1 MSRLLSLSIFTA
13 VVGSSVLGGI
23 FFSWSNLVMPALAR
37 VPPPAGIAAMNAT
50 NEVVQNPLFFLFFL
64 GVPLLALVLA
74 AGAVMQLRRPGSPAL
89 IAGAVLIVAG
99 MFAVTMGAN
108 VPMNDTLAAMAPDS
122 EAAADYWRI
131 VVDRWT
137 FWNHVRTIASLAAA
151 VCFGLALRACS
162 YASTTGAVS

>member
-37 VPPPAGIAAMNAT
+37 IPPPAGIAAMNAT

-89 IAGAVLIVAG
+89 IAGAVLLVAG

-122 EAAADYWRI
+122 AEAADYWQI

-151 VCFGLALRACS
+151 VCFGLALRARS
-162 YASTTGAVS
+162 SASTTGAVS

>member
-23 FFSWSNLVMPALAR
+23 FFSWSNLVMPALTR
-37 VPPPAGIAAMNAT
+37 ISPPAGIAAMNAT

-89 IAGAVLIVAG
+89 IAGAVLLVAG

-122 EAAADYWRI
+122 AEAADYWQI

-151 VCFGLALRACS
+151 VCFGLALRARS
-162 YASTTGAVS
+162 NASTTGAVS